1 MRKNAHC
8 SRCSQLPRRKRKYSV
23 DLAQFSVPPGETQVL
38 YLPWLPIPS
47 DISLYSVRTPE
58 VSLLAATPQLL
69 EWLPRDRDSEQ
80 HHRCGTAQSL
90 PSDLP
95 LPSPHSSKATAVV
108 ASLAFNWQRSSWF
121 GAFSPLDFFQKSLS
135 PHSPSAPAVTVLSI
149 SKRSCLKAHM
159 DMAVAE
165 LSLSDLVCLAA
176 EQVLNSLCTSWL
188 RKPWLDPHSQIP
200 DDEEPIFS
208 CSLAVSPFT
217 SASVHSASPFPFQN
231 FQCRGHEK

>member
-8 SRCSQLPRRKRKYSV
+8 SRCSQLPRRKREYSV

-80 HHRCGTAQSL
+80 HHTCGTAQSL

-108 ASLAFNWQRSSWF
+108 ASLAFNWQRSSWVWGF
-121 GAFSPLDFFQKSLS
+121 FTTGFFPEVPVPSQPLSSSSYRAFHIQEILFKSS
-135 PHSPSAPAVTVLSI
+135 HGHGCGRAI
-149 SKRSCLKAHM
+149 SQWPCLPCCRAGSEFLVHKLVEKA
-159 DMAVAE
+159 MAG
-165 LSLSDLVCLAA
+165 
-176 EQVLNSLCTSWL
+176 
-188 RKPWLDPHSQIP
+188 
-200 DDEEPIFS
+200 
-208 CSLAVSPFT
+208 SPFT
-217 SASVHSASPFPFQN
+217 NTRRWRAN
-231 FQCRGHEK
+231 F